1 MSFTARI
8 RMILIAVALLPPALM
23 MVVVYTYSSRQ
34 EESRYREAAADDLRK
49 LHEYHLEFRDQLT
62 ISLRN
67 VAQHTWFER
76 SVRLIERDRAS
87 QVSFDDVRG
96 FGLDFYEITDST
108 GTVVASADR
117 PGLIGE
123 RMDLTNGTPIGDS
136 ARIYETIEYDIN
148 GRHASLSGTWRSI
161 DGYVLYGG
169 YYVERHFLPTA
180 QKLLHGRLE
189 ITFPEDQAT
198 ASPRTEIRPGSL
210 FRINDT
216 LQALLFAEN
225 QAAYFVAVTFE
236 RPDQSAAML
245 SFTKAISAVALASVL
260 AAVALGIFISIRTR
274 REFDN
279 LVDAFGRV
287 AGGDLD
293 TTVMAYSEGEFSQ
306 LADSFSEMTRKLR
319 LSQERLATSEK
330 IAAWQSLARK
340 IAHEIKNP
348 LTPIGLSADDLRR
361 SYQEQLPGF
370 DQTLDNNTRLIKS
383 EVNRLT
389 RLLDEFVSFAR
400 MKPPEFQSVTVTSLV
415 DKLQTLYQSE
425 IANGRFTVDSHTG
438 RNNVRLDPDLI
449 TQLLVNL
456 IKNGLEANEAS
467 KVTMTLSD
475 DNGALQI
482 TVTDTGPGFSETV
495 LARQFEPYLSSK
507 KGGSGL
513 GLAIC
518 QRIAYDHGGRIELK
532 NRTEGGAEVTVRL
545 PQD

>member
-1 MSFTARI
+1 M
-8 RMILIAVALLPPALM
+8 
-23 MVVVYTYSSRQ
+23 
-34 EESRYREAAADDLRK
+34 
-49 LHEYHLEFRDQLT
+49 
-62 ISLRN
+62 
-67 VAQHTWFER
+67 
-76 SVRLIERDRAS
+76 
-87 QVSFDDVRG
+87 
-96 FGLDFYEITDST
+96 
-108 GTVVASADR
+108 
-117 PGLIGE
+117 
-123 RMDLTNGTPIGDS
+123 
-136 ARIYETIEYDIN
+136 
-148 GRHASLSGTWRSI
+148 
-161 DGYVLYGG
+161 
-169 YYVERHFLPTA
+169 
-180 QKLLHGRLE
+180 
-189 ITFPEDQAT
+189 
-198 ASPRTEIRPGSL
+198 
-210 FRINDT
+210 
-216 LQALLFAEN
+216 
-225 QAAYFVAVTFE
+225 FE

-245 SFTKAISAVALASVL
+245 SFTKAISVVALASVL

-400 MKPPEFQSVTVTSLV
+400 MKPPELQSVTVTNLV
-415 DKLQTLYQSE
+415 DKLQTLYQPE
-425 IANGRFTVDSHTG
+425 IANGRFISNSQTG

-456 IKNGLEANEAS
+456 IKNGLESDANS
-467 KVTMTLSD
+467 KVTVSLAD
-475 DNGALQI
+475 DSSLFI
-482 TVTDTGPGFSETV
+482 LTVSDTGPGFSETV

-532 NRTEGGAEVTVRL
+532 NRTEGGAEVTVWL